1 MIKKSVMSVLILLAA
16 FLSACST
23 SSLPPNGSIPAGAFK
38 YTAYDGTGARIV
50 EGWFTLV
57 FKDAATVEGE
67 WNFKAIGDPQKIGPQ
82 VGEGELRGQLQ
93 DDNEII
99 IDLHPGWADNNVV
112 LNGPYSLNEILGNW
126 AWSTIVGPTNQGTF
140 TAVK

>member
-1 MIKKSVMSVLILLAA
+1 MIKKSVMYVMMLLVV

-23 SSLPPNGSIPAGAFK
+23 TSTTPNGSIPARAFK
-38 YTAYDGTGARIV
+38 YTAYDSAGTRIV

-67 WNFKAIGDPQKIGPQ
+67 WNFKAIGDPQNIGPQ
-82 VGEGELRGQLQ
+82 MGEGELIGWLQ
-93 DDNEII
+93 DDNEIV
-99 IDLHPGWADNNVV
+99 IDLNPGWADNNVV
-112 LNGPYSLNEILGNW
+112 LHGPYSLNEISGTW
-126 AWSTIVGPTNQGTF
+126 VWSTIAGATNQGTF